1 IPDVGPDISQQ
12 SALVKTGAGN
22 APDLC

>member
-1 IPDVGPDISQQ
+1 PDISQQ
-12 SALVKTGAGN
+12 SGLVKTGAGN

>member
-1 IPDVGPDISQQ
+1 GPDISQQ
-12 SALVKTGAGN
+12 SGLVKTGAGN